1 MTKQEFF
8 ELLEECAGRN
18 GWHAHRPAGY
28 DPHWQGAA
36 LVVSSHGCH
45 QREYTLGDLDRDV
58 LRPYKK
64 EINEAGLSCVLLHDD
79 AGHCVLRVFEIR
91 DNGPRR
97 RPSYD
102 DIELRP
108 IE

>member
-18 GWHAHRPAGY
+18 GWHTYRPTGY
-28 DPHWQGAA
+28 DPHGQGAEM
-36 LVVSSHGCH
+36 VVSSQGCH
-45 QREYTLGDLDRDV
+45 QREYTLVDLDQDV
-58 LRPYKK
+58 LTPFAG
-64 EINEAGLSCVLLHDD
+64 EIHAAGLSCILQHDD